1 MNPQHQSQEP
11 ARARGALSHDE
22 PSPAELASWPADRA
36 LEWLFAHYASTL
48 FNLGLRFCGDADE
61 AEDLVQDVL
70 LNAYRGWDEFD
81 GRAKPSTWFYTI
93 AARACQ
99 RRHRLRAGEPTTMDS
114 LEDVL
119 PARDGYVADPRCG
132 VDDQFAEQVRRE
144 TSNAVESAIAAL
156 PLDFRMPLVL
166 KDIAELS
173 LAEVAQITGIP
184 KATVKTRVH
193 RARLKL
199 RKELDRRLADRPAP
213 LADREPEVC
222 FDLLKA
228 KLDALDQGMPEVAA
242 TLDSHLCGRC
252 AAVFAG
258 LDAVKDV
265 CADIAMSPMPEETRA
280 RIARAL
286 EQSKRSASG
295 PA

>member
-1 MNPQHQSQEP
+1 MYPQHQP
-11 ARARGALSHDE
+11 NTARERAALSRAE

-36 LEWLFAHYASTL
+36 LEWLFAHYAPTL

-70 LNAYRGWDEFD
+70 LNAYRGWDQFD

-99 RRHRLRAGEPTTMDS
+99 RRHRLRAGQPTTMDS
-114 LEDVL
+114 LEEVL
-119 PARDGYVADPRCG
+119 PSRDGYVADPRYEI
-132 VDDQFAEQVRRE
+132 DDQFAEQVRRE
-144 TSNAVESAIAAL
+144 TADAVESAIAAL

-173 LAEVAQITGIP
+173 LAEVAQVTGIA

-199 RKELDRRLADRPAP
+199 RKELDRRLAKCPAP
-213 LADREPEVC
+213 PADRDPEVC
-222 FDLLKA
+222 FDLLQA
-228 KLDALDQGMPEVAA
+228 KLDALDAGMPEVAA
-242 TLDSHLCGRC
+242 LLDGHLCGRC

-265 CADIAMSPMPEETRA
+265 CVDIAKSPMPAEIRA
-280 RIARAL
+280 RVARAL
-286 EQSKRSASG
+286 EQSTSRASAS
-295 PA
+295 